1 MKTPPCHPELTKAR
15 AHDAHRRALLA
26 ARRPTGP
33 VGILRAAGEKVTLEV
48 VSHPGPEFRD
58 PESGT
63 ACWQFKGGAHR
74 IVVFSG
80 LRFAADRLATVPA
93 GITPDA
99 DYRARVKP
107 AYAAFA
113 RAAVR
118 HEVGHARFTCR
129 DSARVVGELKRVG
142 APFRLFNLFEDVRI
156 ESKERADRGPF
167 RWVRAQK
174 IPAETADPRA
184 WVWAAKTAEVGVAPP
199 RGAKNPLWRG
209 PEYTATGDFA
219 HVVLARLFNAAQGAD
234 ADRDAGLAP
243 IVDVC
248 AEFLRHF
255 PGAATKPWPVDAGDP
270 GDAVG
275 DEHDGRCDPEP
286 GEETGAGDAG
296 TPEPAPAAPPP
307 LPRPGTP
314 KRRVDRPESSD
325 GPGADEW
332 APCPEVDRAW
342 VPERGHDPRIYG
354 RPGSCDRDPDRDL
367 IRVVMARLARIVHQV
382 ADLPAGIGEDG
393 RGIYVPAL
401 AGGDPACW
409 LRPAPTP
416 GRPELCLVVDMSG
429 SMYSLWHDGGREV
442 VLAFRELARR
452 GRIGLSCWLTGGA
465 YPCRL
470 PVHAPG
476 SVWAGICP
484 SHGVESFPDTLNQA
498 RADLQRARLAVCFSD
513 GCLTDGDIDVSGWR
527 ARGVD
532 LVGTCIAPA
541 DHAEFM
547 SNILRENF
555 GRGVVDG
562 SPVGLASQLA
572 VALSRR
578 R

>member
-1 MKTPPCHPELTKAR
+1 MKTPPCHPELTKGR
-15 AHDAHRRALLA
+15 AHNAHRRALLA
-26 ARRPTGP
+26 SRRPTGP
-33 VGILRAAGEKVTLEV
+33 VGIMRAAGEPVTLEV
-48 VSHPGPEFRD
+48 HSHPGPEFRD

-63 ACWQFKGGAHR
+63 ACWQYRGGKHR
-74 IVVFSG
+74 ICVFSG
-80 LRFAADRLATVPA
+80 LRFAADALATVPA

-99 DYRARVKP
+99 DYRTRVKP
-107 AYAAFA
+107 AYAAFS

-129 DSARVVGELKRVG
+129 DSARVIGELRRVG

-156 ESKERADRGPF
+156 EAKERADRGPF
-167 RWVRAQK
+167 RWTKAQV
-174 IPAETADPRA
+174 IPPAITDPRT
-184 WVWAAKTAEVGVAPP
+184 WIWAAKTAETGVAAP
-199 RGAKNPLWRG
+199 RGAKWPKWTG
-209 PEYTATGDFA
+209 PEKTA
-219 HVVLARLFNAAQGAD
+219 VGAD
-234 ADRDAGLAP
+234 SITILTGLFRECQHAPADREIGLS
-243 IVDVC
+243 DVVTAC

-255 PGAATKPWPVDAGDP
+255 PSAASEPWPTDAGDP

-286 GEETGAGDAG
+286 GEAGDG
-296 TPEPAPAAPPP
+296 TPEPGASTPEPSPATPPP
-307 LPRPGTP
+307 PPP
-314 KRRVDRPESSD
+314 KRRVDAPESSD

-332 APCPEVDRAW
+332 APCPEVDRRW

-354 RPGSCDRDPDRDL
+354 RPGSCDREPDRDL
-367 IRVVMARLARIVHQV
+367 IRVLMARLGRIVHAV
-382 ADLPAGIGEDG
+382 ADRPAAIGEEG
-393 RGIYVPAL
+393 RGVYLPAL

-409 LRPAPTP
+409 LRPAPLP
-416 GRPELCLVVDMSG
+416 GRPEICLVVDMSG
-429 SMYSLWHDGGREV
+429 SMYSLWHAGGREV

-452 GRIGLSCWLTGGA
+452 GRIGLSCWLTGGP

-484 SHGVESFPDTLNQA
+484 SHGVESYPDTLNQA

-513 GCLTDGDIDVSGWR
+513 GSLTDGDIDVSGWR

-541 DHAEFM
+541 THAELM
-547 SNILRENF
+547 TDLLRRNF
-555 GRGVVDG
+555 GRGVVDS